1 MPSQAVD
8 STKLRAIVLKCLGS
22 SSEQLD
28 DTFLDYVTGVL
39 SDDPQLANDIHFIHN
54 NSLFNTPYFS
64 LHSK

>member
-39 SDDPQLANDIHFIHN
+39 SDDPQLANDIHF
-54 NSLFNTPYFS
+54 
-64 LHSK
+64 HS